1 MLKPEDEQL
10 RLERELRERS
20 AEFDTLLNLIPVG
33 IGVALDR
40 DCRNIRINPAF
51 AAMLDV
57 PADANASMTAPA
69 SERPTNFRVL
79 NSRGQEVPDA
89 QLPMQI
95 AAREGRPVLA
105 EEFDIVRSDGK
116 VIRLLEYAVPL
127 FDAEGRPRGAVGAF
141 VDISERREQEQRQQR
156 VIDAERFARSEAE
169 RLGRMKD
176 EFLLTLSHELRTPL
190 NAVLGWGHALR
201 AQLEQGTPPEP
212 GLLRQALEAIE
223 RNARA
228 QARLIDDLL
237 DMSGIISG
245 KVRLEPAPL
254 HLPDILLSALES
266 VRPAA
271 EARGVALQP
280 LAIGYPARVSGDP
293 ARLQQ
298 VFWNLLTNAV
308 KFTPAGGTVEV
319 VLERAGAHAEVSVV
333 DTGQGIPPEYLG
345 EVFERF
351 RQLDASTARRHG
363 GLGLGLSIARSLVEM
378 HGGSVR
384 VRSAG
389 AGQGA
394 TFTVVLPLSKADAL
408 DVAAPGATQD
418 ADAAAGATDLR
429 GVKVLLIDDQVDAL
443 ALLAHVLRE
452 RGAATI
458 PCASAQ
464 QALAQL
470 SQAAP
475 DVVISDIGMPDM
487 DGYDFMRAMRA
498 LPDERARI
506 PAIALT
512 AYARAE
518 DRDLALAVGY
528 QLHLAK
534 PVAAEALI
542 AAVGRLMLRIP

>member
-1 MLKPEDEQL
+1 MLKPGDEQL

-20 AEFDTLLNLIPVG
+20 AEFETLLNLIPVG

-79 NSRGQEVPDA
+79 NSGGQEVPDA

-105 EEFDIVRSDGK
+105 EEFDVLRSDGK

-141 VDISERREQEQRQQR
+141 VDISERHEQERRQEA
-156 VIDAERFARSEAE
+156 VIEAERAARSEAE

-201 AQLEQGTPPEP
+201 AQLEQGTVPEP

-245 KVRLEPAPL
+245 KVRLEPEPL

-271 EARGVALQP
+271 KAKGVALLP
-280 LAIGYPARVSGDP
+280 LAIGDPARVSGDP

-308 KFTPAGGTVEV
+308 KFTPAGGSVEV

-333 DTGQGIPPEYLG
+333 DTGQGIPPEFLG

-378 HGGSVR
+378 HGGTVR

-389 AGQGA
+389 VGQGA
-394 TFTVVLPLSKADAL
+394 TFTVVLPRSDADAL
-408 DVAAPGATQD
+408 DVAEPGATQD
-418 ADAAAGATDLR
+418 ADAAAGAPDLR
-429 GVKVLLIDDQVDAL
+429 GRRVLLVDDQVDAL
-443 ALLAHVLRE
+443 ALLAHMLRE
-452 RGAATI
+452 RGATAI
-458 PCASAQ
+458 ACASAQ
-464 QALAQL
+464 QALVQL

-487 DGYDFMRAMRA
+487 DGYDFMRAVRA

-528 QLHLAK
+528 QMHLAK

-542 AAVGRLMLRIP
+542 AAVGRLIRRMA